1 MIYLAVLT
9 NVDIAVCLISTM
21 PLKIPQD
28 VRDAVV
34 RDWLKGKPRDIIAR
48 DNSLSTGSV
57 SSLISEWRNAL
68 TLPVAEDLRGLGIML
83 RKSMITASECALG
96 FRLATII
103 KEMGVDDD
111 SFSHFISEVYNKS
124 KNIGLQPEYIANN
137 IKQILDLAGTI
148 PLSEIPEYIQKKTSE
163 KKNLEEDIKK
173 LEDKLLDARI
183 TLALALDQNKVL
195 LTELEEFSNLKAQLD
210 KHGIPVEDV
219 QRTIKI
225 IQGVQKNGYNVQ
237 TITGKLSDWEVWSAI
252 QAKLQKS
259 NEDLQKEY
267 DRLSE
272 LVSSHQQKLSL
283 CEQLQRIGIGLKE
296 LKQLY
301 GTIMEV
307 SAANNIAP
315 NAAVQKFFEDI
326 EKNYDNKLGYDSQLV
341 HLKSEIVKT
350 NYELI
355 TVQKSL
361 ASKHQVVVALNEL
374 CLSGFTDQEI
384 FNLALALQSNIKNK
398 DSLEADLNKYGS
410 LKRLIEELTQELRI
424 LESTAMES
432 IEFTCRL
439 NIRNDLLETWQ
450 RKEYAILPPLVEAA
464 RGYKHEDNRLRN
476 ATVVDTAKPA
486 VTDSDA

>member
-1 MIYLAVLT
+1 
-9 NVDIAVCLISTM
+9 M

-28 VRDAVV
+28 VRDAVI
-34 RDWLKGKPRDIIAR
+34 RDWLNGNPRDIIAR

-57 SSLISEWRNAL
+57 STIISEWRNAL
-68 TLPVAEDLRGLGIML
+68 TLPVAEDLRGLGITL
-83 RKSMITASECALG
+83 RKSRITASECALG
-96 FRLATII
+96 FRLASII
-103 KEMGVDDD
+103 KEMGVDED
-111 SFSHFISEVYNKS
+111 SFSHFISEVYS
-124 KNIGLQPEYIANN
+124 KCKDIGLQPEYIANN
-137 IKQILDLAGTI
+137 IKQILDLAGAI

-163 KKNLEEDIKK
+163 KQRLEEDIEK
-173 LEDKLLDARI
+173 LEDKQLDART
-183 TLALALDQNKVL
+183 TLALALDQNKVY

-225 IQGVQKNGYNVQ
+225 IQGVQKSGYNVQ

-267 DRLSE
+267 DHLSE

-283 CEQLQRIGIGLKE
+283 CEQLQGIGFGLKE
-296 LKQLY
+296 LKLLY
-301 GTIMEV
+301 STIMEV
-307 SAANNIAP
+307 SAANNIALSI
-315 NAAVQKFFEDI
+315 AVQKFFEDI
-326 EKNYDNKLGYDSQLV
+326 EKNYDNKLGYDSKLV

-361 ASKHQVVVALNEL
+361 ASRHQVAVALNEL
-374 CLSGFTDQEI
+374 SLLGFNDQEI
-384 FNLALALQSNIKNK
+384 FNLALALQSNVSNK
-398 DSLEADLNKYGS
+398 DSLEEDLNKYGN
-410 LKRLIEELTQELRI
+410 LKRLNEELTEQLRI

-432 IEFTCRL
+432 IEFSYR
-439 NIRNDLLETWQ
+439 LLETWQ

-476 ATVVDTAKPA
+476 AIVVDTAKPA
-486 VTDSDA
+486 VTNPDA